1 MSVPPI
7 QRTRRVRAAAA
18 AFYICMAQSY
28 IVEVLSAGMLPAA
41 TSLMPVLSPLQV
53 FEAATDAGAED
64 VEAAEP
70 DEEGAPSGFKVFTQ
84 PTDFMQVYAALEGAG
99 LDVRGDESALVYVP
113 QSPVEVDGEI
123 AEQNEMLLDRLLAV
137 DDVDAVYSSFV

>member
-1 MSVPPI
+1 MV
-7 QRTRRVRAAAA
+7 
-18 AFYICMAQSY
+18 
-28 IVEVLSAGMLPAA
+28 
-41 TSLMPVLSPLQV
+41 QV

-64 VEAAEP
+64 VAVAEP
-70 DEEGAPSGFKVFTQ
+70 DEDGAATGFKVFTQ

-99 LDVRGDESALVYVP
+99 LEVLGDESALVYLP

>member
-1 MSVPPI
+1 
-7 QRTRRVRAAAA
+7 
-18 AFYICMAQSY
+18 
-28 IVEVLSAGMLPAA
+28 MLHA
-41 TSLMPVLSPLQV
+41 LQV

-70 DEEGAPSGFKVFTQ
+70 DEDGGPAGFKVFTQ

-113 QSPVEVDGEI
+113 QSLVEVDGDI

-137 DDVDAVYSSFV
+137 DDVDAVYTSFV